1 MVRSATATGQGQAPE
16 PLAAV
21 VIGGVLHQVPAS
33 RVEIETEIEKGVKL
47 QAEIKELEQRRN
59 SIGEATE
66 SLIAAYHAEINKLQ
80 EELRL
85 ERGPVEAQ
93 IATKQAELE
102 QVKARLYELIE
113 PRMGEQK
120 SMKVTGLAGS
130 IEVIRTPK
138 IEVPPENIP
147 ALRKLLG
154 DAFTT
159 AFEVTEKA
167 KALSPAFTL
176 LKTLKG
182 TKLAKFQQLVKA
194 TTSGRV
200 RFLGK

>member
-1 MVRSATATGQGQAPE
+1 MVRSAGTANE

-21 VIGGVLHQVPAS
+21 VIGGVLHHVPAS
-33 RVEIETEIEKGVKL
+33 QVEIETEIEKGVQL
-47 QAEIKELEQRRN
+47 EAEIKELQQRRS
-59 SIGEATE
+59 SIGESKET
-66 SLIAAYHAEINKLQ
+66 LIAAYHAEINKLE

-85 ERGPVEAQ
+85 ERGPVDSQ

-102 QVKARLYELIE
+102 RVKGRLYELME

-120 SMKVTGLAGS
+120 SMKFTGLAGS
-130 IEVIRTPK
+130 IEVVRTPK
-138 IEVPPENIP
+138 IEVPSENIG

-182 TKLAKFQQLVKA
+182 SRLAKFQQLVKA

-200 RFLGK
+200 RFLS

>member
-1 MVRSATATGQGQAPE
+1 MEARTMVRSAGTANE

-21 VIGGVLHQVPAS
+21 VIGGVLHHVPAS
-33 RVEIETEIEKGVKL
+33 QVEIETEIEKGVQL
-47 QAEIKELEQRRN
+47 EAEIKELQQRRS
-59 SIGEATE
+59 SIGESKET
-66 SLIAAYHAEINKLQ
+66 LIAAYHAEINKLE

-85 ERGPVEAQ
+85 ERGPVDSQ

-102 QVKARLYELIE
+102 RVKGRLYELME

-120 SMKVTGLAGS
+120 SMKFTGLAGS
-130 IEVIRTPK
+130 IEVVRTPK
-138 IEVPPENIP
+138 IEVPSENIG

-182 TKLAKFQQLVKA
+182 SRLAKFQQLVKA

-200 RFLGK
+200 RFLS